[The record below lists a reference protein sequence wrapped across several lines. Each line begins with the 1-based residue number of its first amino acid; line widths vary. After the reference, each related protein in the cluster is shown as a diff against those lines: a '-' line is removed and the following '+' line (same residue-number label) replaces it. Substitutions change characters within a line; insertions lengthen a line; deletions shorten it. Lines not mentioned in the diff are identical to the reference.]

1 MKGKESFEGFASK
14 KWMEVDR
21 VISRAREEVRGIVEE
36 IVEEIRVRFGEDIKK
51 VVRELDAI
59 VELGVDSSDKNPAMC
74 VPVLT
79 VYKDGAD
86 ERKVRELCA
95 ERFGRWFSVARVKVV
110 VAPKRVYMCKRKGI
124 KWIFGVLEKEGGG
137 GE

>member
-1 MKGKESFEGFASK
+1 MKRKESFEGFVSK

-36 IVEEIRVRFGEDIKK
+36 VAEEIRVRFGEDIKRVAK
-51 VVRELDAI
+51 ELDAV

-79 VYKDGAD
+79 VYKDGGD

-110 VAPKRVYMCKRKGI
+110 VAPRGAYMCKRKGL
-124 KWIFGVLEKEGGG
+124 KWIFGVLEEKGGG